1 MLIYAHA
8 KRFILHHFN
17 QYIMKYAPLAVLGF
31 LSSYVTPARI
41 GSLAVLCLCVGCNA
55 PTQHSPEDSAP
66 ASENVL
72 LSPNNS
78 LAFGRE
84 SAMYRHLSRE
94 WLISDINGIP
104 SDKTIR
110 LDLRSLTNGHA
121 ALQLRPDCP
130 LIAIK
135 FDVSELANNKLSVIS
150 IRREVGD
157 CSTEAEDKL
166 MAILADT
173 RQLERDETDSN
184 KLSLISYQDTLT
196 LSPIA
201 D

>member
-1 MLIYAHA
+1 
-8 KRFILHHFN
+8 
-17 QYIMKYAPLAVLGF
+17 
-31 LSSYVTPARI
+31 
-41 GSLAVLCLCVGCNA
+41 
-55 PTQHSPEDSAP
+55 
-66 ASENVL
+66 
-72 LSPNNS
+72 
-78 LAFGRE
+78 
-84 SAMYRHLSRE
+84 MYRHLSRE